1 MSKTLYLLRHAKA
14 EPRAAGQHDHNRE
27 LTGRGRREAAA
38 LGSRAAAGGELPE
51 LVIASTSARAVQTAA
66 LWAKAAGLP
75 EQLVVR
81 RDGIYLADAEAV
93 LRLVHGLDEALQR
106 VLLVGHNP
114 TFSELATGLSGRFI
128 ALPTGAMA
136 VLSIEGAWTDTARRD
151 RPPAAHRPRPL
162 ALSIIGRP
170 LAAESMTAA
179 ERRYF
184 LVYRE
189 GEGAGP
195 QRQGSLGAR
204 RGTPN
209 GFHRCHSLLPRYAP
223 RSCAGWRRTS
233 AQCARSRPQRRLGRP
248 SSR

>member
-14 EPRAAGQHDHNRE
+14 GPRAAGQRDHDRE

-38 LGSRAAAGGELPE
+38 LGSRSAADGELPE
-51 LVIASTSARAVQTAA
+51 LVIASTAARAVQTAA

-75 EQLVVR
+75 EQRIIR

-136 VLSIEGAWTDTARRD
+136 VLSIEGAWTNTGAATARLLRID
-151 RPPAAHRPRPL
+151 R
-162 ALSIIGRP
+162 
-170 LAAESMTAA
+170 
-179 ERRYF
+179 
-184 LVYRE
+184 
-189 GEGAGP
+189 
-195 QRQGSLGAR
+195 AR
-204 RGTPN
+204 
-209 GFHRCHSLLPRYAP
+209 
-223 RSCAGWRRTS
+223 
-233 AQCARSRPQRRLGRP
+233 
-248 SSR
+248 

>member
-114 TFSELATGLSGRFI
+114 TFSELATGLSERFI

-136 VLSIEGAWTDTARRD
+136 VLSIEGAWTDTRAATARLLRID
-151 RPPAAHRPRPL
+151 R
-162 ALSIIGRP
+162 
-170 LAAESMTAA
+170 
-179 ERRYF
+179 
-184 LVYRE
+184 
-189 GEGAGP
+189 
-195 QRQGSLGAR
+195 AR
-204 RGTPN
+204 
-209 GFHRCHSLLPRYAP
+209 
-223 RSCAGWRRTS
+223 
-233 AQCARSRPQRRLGRP
+233 
-248 SSR
+248 